1 VKHALPAEVRV
12 LNREYKILL
21 DPLAESLGFRIKV
34 QDSLPA
40 LSFAKTEIEAMLTG
54 GGLAI

>member
-1 VKHALPAEVRV
+1 V